1 MLVFQGK
8 LAFKAFLFLIEAS
21 NLCFYFRGTTSNERP
36 FEEKVWSSRAYLIYT
51 RPYIFP
57 YFSRGCAYL
66 KHCKSLK
73 QRTREPRSHPRWR
86 HRLWVGNIISPKK
99 LLDFSVLP
107 FLHVRWAKWSIWV
120 VQSLNE
126 MCRERT
132 WPMTLTSK
140 GSIHISSY
148 QCHCHQCFHYLLC
161 SF

>member
-1 MLVFQGK
+1 MLYIISPVFISLITENHKNFDQEHETIIYIIQVAKILQSPLVKCLCGAIGQRIRLLTERLVVQFHPGMLVFQGK

-73 QRTREPRSHPRWR
+73 QRTREPRSHPR
-86 HRLWVGNIISPKK
+86 
-99 LLDFSVLP
+99 
-107 FLHVRWAKWSIWV
+107 
-120 VQSLNE
+120 
-126 MCRERT
+126 
-132 WPMTLTSK
+132 
-140 GSIHISSY
+140 
-148 QCHCHQCFHYLLC
+148 
-161 SF
+161 